1 MKKMIIQNRSP
12 GTDYVIGMFLIKH
25 YDLPVKF
32 VKIMI
37 FATEKGPNSTTFEYF
52 DIVSIQPCSNSVLKS
67 QITMGPKRL
76 TF

>member
-1 MKKMIIQNRSP
+1 MIIQNRSP

-25 YDLPVKF
+25 YEF